1 MINNNNNNNDADFHF
16 VNLNVYLMNVKLV
29 YN

>member
-1 MINNNNNNNDADFHF
+1 MINSNNNNDADFHF

>member
-1 MINNNNNNNDADFHF
+1 MINNNNNNDTDFHF

>member
-1 MINNNNNNNDADFHF
+1 MINNNNNNDADFHF